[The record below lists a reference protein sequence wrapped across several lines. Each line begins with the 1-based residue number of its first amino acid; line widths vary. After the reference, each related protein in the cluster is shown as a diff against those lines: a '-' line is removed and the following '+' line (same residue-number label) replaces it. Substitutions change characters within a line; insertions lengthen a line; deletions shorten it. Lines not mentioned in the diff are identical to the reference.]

1 MSVHGRLRAIVI
13 FEQLHNAQLH
23 LKKRRNG
30 NAPLAT
36 LCPIWPSRYWNSGP
50 PGPQTKPLAFHQ
62 QTSLFFFK

>member
-1 MSVHGRLRAIVI
+1 MSVQGRLRAIVI

-36 LCPIWPSRYWNSGP
+36 LCPIWRLGIGIPDLPVHRRNR
-50 PGPQTKPLAFHQ
+50 
-62 QTSLFFFK
+62 